1 MAEKLR
7 LLSNISKVV
16 DNLEKQHKLKIY
28 FIILS
33 PLEKSKLVGKQL
45 FKREIYKIYMTVR

>member
-1 MAEKLR
+1 MAERLR
-7 LLSNISKVV
+7 FLSNISRVV

-33 PLEKSKLVGKQL
+33 PLEKSKPVGKQL
-45 FKREIYKIYMTVR
+45 FKREIYNIWL